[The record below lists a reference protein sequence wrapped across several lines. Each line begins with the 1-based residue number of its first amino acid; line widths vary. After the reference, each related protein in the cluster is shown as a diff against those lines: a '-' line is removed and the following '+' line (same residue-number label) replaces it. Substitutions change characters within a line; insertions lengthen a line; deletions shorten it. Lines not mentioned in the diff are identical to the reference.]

1 MLSWQIPLRRGSAN
15 LGMGSR
21 VRGNDVGWQPLRSE
35 TMKQVFLIHAH
46 KDLGQI
52 NALVAQLLD
61 DDFDIWINL
70 DRKSAIDPAR
80 LHPRARRVARRID
93 IRWGDFSQVEATL
106 NSLREIA
113 AAVPAFD
120 KVVFLSAQ
128 DFPLLSNAR
137 LKQELARLSGRELLD
152 AVPVAPDGWPV
163 AFRYQY
169 FHRAGGPARLACAL
183 ANRALRLS
191 GRRRHMVGGMAP
203 WGGSSWW
210 ALSRGCLL
218 DLLGRAARE
227 RAIARFFRTVLC
239 PDELFFQTLVMNSPW
254 RARVLAHN
262 FRYIKWPDRAA
273 PNPLVLDERDFEAI
287 RASGAHF
294 CRKLDSEHSAALLP
308 RLLQLRA
315 GRARAPDPAS
325 D

>member
-1 MLSWQIPLRRGSAN
+1 MDIF
-15 LGMGSR
+15 LGP
-21 VRGNDVGWQPLRSE
+21 VLSE

-46 KDLGQI
+46 KDLDQV
-52 NALVAQLLD
+52 NALVGQLLD
-61 DDFDIWINL
+61 DDFQVWINL

-80 LHPRARRVARRID
+80 LHPAARRVARRID

-106 NSLREIA
+106 HSLREIA

-128 DFPLLSNAR
+128 DFPLLPNAR

-152 AVPVAPDGWPV
+152 VVPIRPDGWPV

-169 FHRAGGPARLACAL
+169 FHRAGGAAARLACAL

-191 GRRRHMVGGMAP
+191 GRRRRMVGAMAP

-210 ALSRGCLL
+210 ALSRGCVL
-218 DLLGRAARE
+218 DLLGRVE
-227 RAIARFFRTVLC
+227 RDPAIVRFFRTVLC

-254 RARVLAHN
+254 RERVLPQN
-262 FRYIKWPDRAA
+262 FRYIKWPQQAA
-273 PNPLVLDERDFEAI
+273 PNPQVLDERDFESI

-294 CRKLDSEHSAALLP
+294 CRKLDSVLSAALLP
-308 RLLQLRA
+308 RLLQLKA
-315 GRARAPDPAS
+315 SRARRSA
-325 D
+325 

>member
-1 MLSWQIPLRRGSAN
+1 
-15 LGMGSR
+15 
-21 VRGNDVGWQPLRSE
+21 
-35 TMKQVFLIHAH
+35 MKQVFLIHAH
-46 KDLGQI
+46 KDLDQI
-52 NALVAQLLD
+52 NALVGQLLD
-61 DDFDIWINL
+61 DDFHVWINL

-80 LHPRARRVARRID
+80 LHPAARQVQQRID

-106 NSLREIA
+106 HSLREIA

-128 DFPLLSNAR
+128 DFPLLPNAR

-152 AVPVAPDGWPV
+152 VVPVAADGWPV

-169 FHRAGGPARLACAL
+169 FHRAGGAAARLACAL
-183 ANRALRLS
+183 ANRALRLA
-191 GRRRHMVGGMAP
+191 GRQRPMVGAMAP

-218 DLLGRAARE
+218 DLLARLE
-227 RAIARFFRTVLC
+227 REPAIARFFRSVLC

-254 RARVLAHN
+254 RARVLPQN
-262 FRYIKWPDRAA
+262 FRYIKWPAQAA
-273 PNPLVLDERDFEAI
+273 PNPQVLDEGDFEAI

-294 CRKLDSEHSAALLP
+294 CRKLDSELSAALLP
-308 RLLQLRA
+308 RLLQLKA
-315 GRARAPDPAS
+315 SRARQSA
-325 D
+325 